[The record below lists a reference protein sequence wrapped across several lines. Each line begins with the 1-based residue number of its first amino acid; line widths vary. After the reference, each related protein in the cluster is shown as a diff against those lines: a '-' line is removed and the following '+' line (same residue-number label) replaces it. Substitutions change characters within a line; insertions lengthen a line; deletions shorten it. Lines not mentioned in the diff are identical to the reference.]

1 MQMRNKCYMRKIA
14 FHLLL
19 SLKIIK
25 KVTTKKIKMKKNIS
39 STDRI
44 VRIVLAAILGGLYF
58 TGTVTGTAGIVLVVV
73 AVIALGTALI
83 NFCPAYALLGISTCK
98 VKS

>member
-1 MQMRNKCYMRKIA
+1 MLHVETYSHFTFIA
-14 FHLLL
+14 Q
-19 SLKIIK
+19 KTQNRI
-25 KVTTKKIKMKKNIS
+25 TKKCNMKKNIS
-39 STDRI
+39 TTDRI

-58 TGTVTGTAGIVLVVV
+58 TGTVTGTAGIILLVL